1 MMKESVQEAVGD
13 VDVSTAFAFP
23 HFKFVAKEVSER
35 LRLCSLAINYI
46 EDLADIES
54 SLGKSLSKVGDCKSR
69 ILYSCS
75 IFIILYIPTQLR
87 LESSPLSLESQSL
100 CLELWRLGT
109 WR

>member
-35 LRLCSLAINYI
+35 LRVCSLAINYM

-54 SLGKSLSKVGDCKSR
+54 SLGKSLSKVSSG
-69 ILYSCS
+69 
-75 IFIILYIPTQLR
+75 
-87 LESSPLSLESQSL
+87 ESGFFYGYVVFLSLYTFPL
-100 CLELWRLGT
+100 N
-109 WR
+109 

>member
-35 LRLCSLAINYI
+35 LRLCSLAIIYM

-69 ILYSCS
+69 FF
-75 IFIILYIPTQLR
+75 IFM
-87 LESSPLSLESQSL
+87 
-100 CLELWRLGT
+100 
-109 WR
+109 